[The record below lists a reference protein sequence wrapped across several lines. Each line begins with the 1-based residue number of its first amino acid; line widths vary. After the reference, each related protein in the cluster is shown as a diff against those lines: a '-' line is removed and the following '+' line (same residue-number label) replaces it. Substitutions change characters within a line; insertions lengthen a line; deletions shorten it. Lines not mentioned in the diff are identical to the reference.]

1 MDDSNGYRG
10 DASDMIFATDRLS
23 RQLGGDASST
33 RQRETLGSQ
42 GETLGTMEGHG
53 SLHAFKRSVER
64 NLTRSVG
71 TRAGWLGDGS
81 TLAGSLELTEDQ
93 LSSMCVELW
102 TTEQQESSGDLAMF
116 AATAGVAA
124 LRGLEHTPLSLLNE
138 RIERHDLGRLAPGAG
153 RRLAEDLDSE
163 RPPAG
168 NAGTPEAEGRPEDG
182 RWGAGRGRRLECRAT
197 TAPAHGPARSA
208 DDRGDGGLPELMG
221 GEGMATARAI
231 AMPRG
236 AGRGGGL
243 ESAATAGPAHSVE
256 LIREAEQALAL
267 SYIKILGTLNVAD
280 LFSKPLVGK
289 AFKLMR
295 GMALGLTE
303 K

>member
-1 MDDSNGYRG
+1 MDDPNGYRG
-10 DASDMIFATDRLS
+10 DTSDMIFATDRTG
-23 RQLGGDASST
+23 RQLGGNASST
-33 RQRETLGSQ
+33 RRRETRGSQ

-168 NAGTPEAEGRPEDG
+168 NAGTPEAEGRP
-182 RWGAGRGRRLECRAT
+182 
-197 TAPAHGPARSA
+197 
-208 DDRGDGGLPELMG
+208 
-221 GEGMATARAI
+221 
-231 AMPRG
+231 
-236 AGRGGGL
+236 
-243 ESAATAGPAHSVE
+243 
-256 LIREAEQALAL
+256 
-267 SYIKILGTLNVAD
+267 
-280 LFSKPLVGK
+280 
-289 AFKLMR
+289 
-295 GMALGLTE
+295 
-303 K
+303 